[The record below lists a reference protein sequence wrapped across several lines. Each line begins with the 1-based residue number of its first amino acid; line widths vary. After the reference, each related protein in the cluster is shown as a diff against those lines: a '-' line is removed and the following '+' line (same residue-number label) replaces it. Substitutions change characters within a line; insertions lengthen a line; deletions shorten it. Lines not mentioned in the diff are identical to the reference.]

1 MPSDWDSFCHF
12 KLCRPNAR
20 GVLLG
25 VLGAG
30 ARPVLQILTLF
41 QTKKRELEPL
51 VSCPPSFLELASK
64 KLSHYYLQKDTN
76 KKIS

>member
-1 MPSDWDSFCHF
+1 MSFS
-12 KLCRPNAR
+12 
-20 GVLLG
+20 
-25 VLGAG
+25 
-30 ARPVLQILTLF
+30 T
-41 QTKKRELEPL
+41 RELEPL

>member
-1 MPSDWDSFCHF
+1 MPGRYSWE
-12 KLCRPNAR
+12 LL
-20 GVLLG
+20 VL
-25 VLGAG
+25 VH
-30 ARPVLQILTLF
+30 RPVLQILTLV
-41 QTKKRELEPL
+41 QTKKMSFSTRELEPL